1 VSGRPDGGWR
11 LNIGGFIAEHR
22 ERWVIRGCGGGFG
35 WSAQRRND
43 HGRPRGPL
51 LESLSLDE
59 LDEKIRAAEDWSAS
73 ERSSRPS

>member
-1 VSGRPDGGWR
+1 VSERPDGGWGP
-11 LNIGGFIAEHR
+11 NIGGFIAEHR
-22 ERWVIRGCGGGFG
+22 ERWVIRGCGSGFG

-59 LDEKIRAAEDWSAS
+59 LDEKIRAAEKASPRRAGSAS
-73 ERSSRPS
+73 